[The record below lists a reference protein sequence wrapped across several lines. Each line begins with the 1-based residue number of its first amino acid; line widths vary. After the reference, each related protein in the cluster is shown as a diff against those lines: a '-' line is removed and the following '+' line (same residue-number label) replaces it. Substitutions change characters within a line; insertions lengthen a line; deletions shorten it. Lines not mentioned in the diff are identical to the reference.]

1 MSLHH
6 TGDVVGI
13 SVFIGMEDKLIEQE
27 EKDLI
32 RGPVCEP
39 IIANPDRDEDEGYS
53 RAPEDLYFQE
63 MTRFSVLTAEQ
74 EVEIFKRI
82 ELQEARLFYLMVRY
96 LHLLRENIRALNFE
110 ENDRGYGSL
119 LRLNPAHEKW
129 LFSPIPVRLSARRDR
144 VLQKLQEAFR
154 ELGIT
159 DKEVDFFV
167 EKLSLL
173 LKKLELQGMKIEC
186 AGEHPC
192 EDLKRLL
199 DAQYELKEARRNMIE
214 ANLRLVRSIA
224 VKYAR
229 HSIPILDVIQ
239 EGNLGLIRAVEKFDY
254 RRGCRFSTYAIW
266 WIRQAVSRAVQ
277 SHGQP
282 VRIPAHIMEEV
293 QRAKRTSKQAAREM
307 GRTPTKE
314 EIAWMMEISVQDLEG
329 VLEAMRNRA
338 ISLDMPVGDSETE
351 MKHFMADTDSLTPEE
366 SFIRNNMD
374 AQTRDLLKVLTTRE
388 QTILRK
394 RFGIDGGRE
403 QTLQELSEEFGV
415 TRERIRQIERKAL
428 AKLRRFRRILDPDR
442 YEEELQILQG

>member
-1 MSLHH
+1 M
-6 TGDVVGI
+6 
-13 SVFIGMEDKLIEQE
+13 E
-27 EKDLI
+27 EKTLI
-32 RGPVCEP
+32 DEKDRTPNREPICEP
-39 IIANPDRDEDEGYS
+39 VIPDAEREEDEGYS

-63 MTRFSVLTAEQ
+63 MTRFSVLTAEE

-82 ELQEARLFYLMVRY
+82 EVQEARVMYLMLRY
-96 LHLLRENIRALNFE
+96 MKLLRDSIPVLGQEDM
-110 ENDRGYGSL
+110 DRRFARL
-119 LRLNPAHEKW
+119 LRGVSSPERW
-129 LFSPIPVRLSARRDR
+129 LFAGQPGRLSERKDR
-144 VLQKLQEAFR
+144 LLQNLQELFR

-159 DKEVDFFV
+159 DRDIDGFV
-167 EKLSLL
+167 EKLSHF
-173 LKKLELQGMKIEC
+173 LKSLESQGISLHC

-192 EDLKRLL
+192 EDFKRLL
-199 DAQYELKEARRNMIE
+199 DAQFELKEARRKMIE

-229 HSIPILDVIQ
+229 HGIPILDVIQ

-293 QRAKRTSKQAAREM
+293 QRAKRTSKQATREM

-314 EIAWMMEISVQDLEG
+314 EMAWMMEISVQDLEG

-366 SFIRNNMD
+366 SFIRTNMD
-374 AQTRDLLKVLTTRE
+374 AQTRKLLRVLSPRE

-394 RFGIDGGRE
+394 RFGIDGGKE
-403 QTLQELSEEFGV
+403 QTLQELSQEFGV

-428 AKLRRFRRILDPDR
+428 SKLRRFRRILDPDR
-442 YEEELQILQG
+442 FDEELNILQG

>member
-1 MSLHH
+1 MI
-6 TGDVVGI
+6 DN
-13 SVFIGMEDKLIEQE
+13 
-27 EKDLI
+27 KDSHLS
-32 RGPVCEP
+32 REPVCEP
-39 IIANPDRDEDEGYS
+39 EIGATAPDREEEGYN

-63 MTRFSVLTAEQ
+63 MTRFSVLTAEE
-74 EVEIFKRI
+74 EVEIFRRV
-82 ELQEARLFYLMVRY
+82 ELQEARLAYLMLRY
-96 LHLLRENIRALNFE
+96 AQLLSDGIPVLNQEEIERRFARLLRGA
-110 ENDRGYGSL
+110 SS
-119 LRLNPAHEKW
+119 PEKW
-129 LFSPIPVRLSARRDR
+129 LFASTPKQLSERRDR
-144 VLQKLQEAFR
+144 ILQTLQGWFR
-154 ELGIT
+154 DFGIT
-159 DKEVDFFV
+159 DKDVDVFV
-167 EKLSLL
+167 EKLSDL
-173 LKKLELQGMKIEC
+173 LKSLEHRGMKIEC

-199 DAQYELKEARRNMIE
+199 DAQFELKDARRRMIE

-229 HSIPILDVIQ
+229 HGIPILDVIQ

-293 QRAKRTSKQAAREM
+293 QRAKRTSKQATREM

-366 SFIRNNMD
+366 SFIRTNMD
-374 AQTRDLLKVLTTRE
+374 AQTRKLLRVLSPRE

-394 RFGIDGGRE
+394 RFGIEGGKE
-403 QTLQELSEEFGV
+403 QTLQELSQEFGV

-442 YEEELQILQG
+442 YDEELHILQG

>member
-1 MSLHH
+1 M
-6 TGDVVGI
+6 
-13 SVFIGMEDKLIEQE
+13 IEQKE
-27 EKDLI
+27 SDAIK
-32 RGPVCEP
+32 GPVCEP
-39 IIANPDRDEDEGYS
+39 VLRTDTDRDEEEGYN
-53 RAPEDLYFQE
+53 RAPEDLYFNE
-63 MTRFSVLTAEQ
+63 MTRFSVLTAEE
-74 EVEIFKRI
+74 EVRIFKRI
-82 ELQEARLFYLMVRY
+82 ELQEARLIYLMLRY
-96 LHLLRENIRALNFE
+96 LHLLRENIPSLNLE
-110 ENDRGYGSL
+110 ESNQEYG
-119 LRLNPAHEKW
+119 RLIRLETSHEKW
-129 LFSPIPVRLSARRDR
+129 LFAANQVRLSERRDR
-144 VLQKLQEAFR
+144 LLQKLQTAFR
-154 ELGIT
+154 DLGIT
-159 DKEVDFFV
+159 DKEVDLFV
-167 EKLSLL
+167 DKLALL

-199 DAQYELKEARRNMIE
+199 DAQYELKESRRNMIE

-293 QRAKRTSKQAAREM
+293 QRAKRTTKQATREM

-374 AQTRDLLKVLTTRE
+374 AQTRDLLKVLTARE

-394 RFGIDGGRE
+394 RFGIEGGRE

-428 AKLRRFRRILDPDR
+428 AKLRRFKRILDPDR
-442 YEEELQILQG
+442 YEEELQIMQG

>member
-1 MSLHH
+1 MI
-6 TGDVVGI
+6 DDI
-13 SVFIGMEDKLIEQE
+13 EDKNRNKGQE
-27 EKDLI
+27 PI
-32 RGPVCEP
+32 CEP
-39 IIANPDRDEDEGYS
+39 VLASSETERDEEEGYS
-53 RAPEDLYFQE
+53 RAPEDLYFHE
-63 MTRFSVLTAEQ
+63 MTRFSVLTAEE
-74 EVEIFKRI
+74 EVAIFKHL
-82 ELQEARLFYLMVRY
+82 ELQEARTMYLMLRY
-96 LHLLRENIRALNFE
+96 TQLLREGLPVLNQDETRLQFARVL
-110 ENDRGYGSL
+110 RGAPS
-119 LRLNPAHEKW
+119 PEKW
-129 LFSPIPVRLSARRDR
+129 LFATAAHTLSERKDR
-144 VLQKLQEAFR
+144 ILQSLQEMFR
-154 ELGIT
+154 EFAIT
-159 DKEVDFFV
+159 DKDVDLFV
-167 EKLSLL
+167 DRLSHF
-173 LKKLELQGMKIEC
+173 LKTLEDQGMKLEC

-199 DAQYELKEARRNMIE
+199 DAQFELKEARRKMIE

-229 HSIPILDVIQ
+229 HGIPILDVIQ

-366 SFIRNNMD
+366 SFIRTNMD
-374 AQTRDLLKVLTTRE
+374 AQTRKLLRVLSPRE
-388 QTILRK
+388 QVILRK
-394 RFGIDGGRE
+394 RFGIDGGKE
-403 QTLQELSEEFGV
+403 QTLQELSQEFGV

-428 AKLRRFRRILDPDR
+428 SKLRRFRRILDPDR

>member
-1 MSLHH
+1 MPLI
-6 TGDVVGI
+6 D
-13 SVFIGMEDKLIEQE
+13 DKDSNKTPEPI
-27 EKDLI
+27 
-32 RGPVCEP
+32 CEP
-39 IIANPDRDEDEGYS
+39 VIGASEPERDEDEGYN

-63 MTRFSVLTAEQ
+63 MTRFSVLTAEE
-74 EVEIFKRI
+74 EVEIFKII
-82 ELQEARLFYLMVRY
+82 ELQEARLVYLMLRY
-96 LHLLRENIRALNFE
+96 TQLFRDNIPALEQDEVKRRFAKTLRGAASPER
-110 ENDRGYGSL
+110 
-119 LRLNPAHEKW
+119 W
-129 LFSPIPVRLSARRDR
+129 LFAGTQKLSERRDR
-144 VLQKLQEAFR
+144 ILLSLQELFR
-154 ELGIT
+154 ELAIS

-167 EKLSLL
+167 EKLSQL
-173 LKKLELQGMKIEC
+173 LKRLEDQGMKLEC

-199 DAQYELKEARRNMIE
+199 DAQLELKEARRRMIE

-229 HSIPILDVIQ
+229 HGIPILDVIQ

-293 QRAKRTSKQAAREM
+293 QRAKRTSKQATREM

-314 EIAWMMEISVQDLEG
+314 EIAWMMEISVHDLEG

-366 SFIRNNMD
+366 SFIRTNMD
-374 AQTRDLLKVLTTRE
+374 AQTRKLLRVLNPRE
-388 QTILRK
+388 QIILRK
-394 RFGIDGGRE
+394 RFGIDGGKE
-403 QTLQELSEEFGV
+403 QTLQELSQEFGV

-428 AKLRRFRRILDPDR
+428 AKLRRFRRILDPER
-442 YEEELQILQG
+442 YEEELHIMQS